1 MLSSLFSSF
10 TIHADAP
17 AAKEQPEEG
26 KEEEK
31 EEGGE
36 EEAEPEAEA
45 EEEEEAEP
53 EDVCFSVSRRVKEC
67 N

>member
-10 TIHADAP
+10 VIHADAP
-17 AAKEQPEEG
+17 
-26 KEEEK
+26 EEK
-31 EEGGE
+31 EQLDERKGGEKEEGE